1 MKYRW
6 KLEQHLTLFEKY
18 FRLDEYSITHEL
30 FGGGSSPVFT
40 REIFE
45 RGVVVAV
52 LPFDPQRGKV
62 VLIEQFRAGAIDDAD
77 GPWLIECVAGV
88 IDAGESEEQVALR
101 ESHEEAGCT
110 ISKLET
116 ISRYYVS
123 PGGTTEH
130 CSLFCGIVDS
140 EGVGGIH
147 GLPHEHED
155 IRVMVIDAVQ
165 AYAWVREGRIR
176 SSASIIALQ
185 WLELNEARLRKQ
197 AQTCPGIPQFKK

>member
-6 KLEQHLTLFEKY
+6 KLESHRTLFEKY

-30 FGGGSSPVFT
+30 FAGGNSPVFT

-52 LPFDPQRGKV
+52 LPYDPRRGKV
-62 VLIEQFRAGAIDDAD
+62 VLIEQFRIGAIEDAD
-77 GPWLIECVAGV
+77 GPWLVECVAGV
-88 IDAGESEEQVALR
+88 IDAGESEQQVALR
-101 ESHEEAGCT
+101 ECVEEAGCN
-110 ISKLET
+110 IERLET
-116 ISRYYVS
+116 ISNYYVS
-123 PGGTTEH
+123 PGGTSEH

-155 IRVMVIDAVQ
+155 IRVMVIDAEQ
-165 AYAWVREGRIR
+165 AYAWVREGRVR
-176 SSASIIALQ
+176 SSATIIALL
-185 WLELNEARLRKQ
+185 WLELNEARLR
-197 AQTCPGIPQFKK
+197 AESA

>member
-6 KLEQHLTLFEKY
+6 KLESHRTLFEKY
-18 FRLDEYSITHEL
+18 FRLDEYSISHEL
-30 FGGGSSPVFT
+30 FAGGNSPVFT

-52 LPFDPQRGKV
+52 LPYDPRRGKV

-77 GPWLIECVAGV
+77 GPWLVECVAGV
-88 IDAGESEEQVALR
+88 IDAGESEQQVALR
-101 ESHEEAGCT
+101 ECVEEAGCN
-110 ISKLET
+110 IERLET
-116 ISRYYVS
+116 ISNYYVS
-123 PGGTTEH
+123 PGGTSEH

-155 IRVMVIDAVQ
+155 IRVMVIDAEQ
-165 AYAWVREGRIR
+165 AYAWVRVGRIR
-176 SSASIIALQ
+176 SSATIIALL
-185 WLELNEARLRKQ
+185 WLELNESRLRDES
-197 AQTCPGIPQFKK
+197 A